1 MTIEQDLKFIYDSS
15 QGYDWNFDKWLRW
28 TNREHRNFSEEE
40 YTKEQGKVIFEKLF
54 INLDGNNKR
63 EVK

>member
-1 MTIEQDLKFIYDSS
+1 MTLVQDLQFVYDSS
-15 QGYDWNFDKWLRW
+15 QNYDWNFRKWLRW
-28 TNREHRNFSEEE
+28 TNREHRIYNEEE
-40 YTKEQGKVIFEKLF
+40 YTEEQGQPIFDKLF